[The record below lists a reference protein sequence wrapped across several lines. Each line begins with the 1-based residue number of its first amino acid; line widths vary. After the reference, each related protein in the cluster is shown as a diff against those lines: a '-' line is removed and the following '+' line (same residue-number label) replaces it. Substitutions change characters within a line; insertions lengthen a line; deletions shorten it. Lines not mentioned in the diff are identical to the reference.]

1 MVDILNYLYGWNGL
15 FNFNIIFFLKKIFG
29 HIAFFYLTALAL
41 SQNVYQGEINFD
53 YNGTVDGSFNS
64 ITQDSLITGIIINQI
79 VNDTSLLIMASITQQ
94 EENEFDLFLAVLRDT
109 IFPVQSRSWDIPG
122 EGDESN
128 PLSLESILVFMPQ
141 LDSSFV
147 EEIFEIFTDTTG
159 NQDSSLAIGDIFT
172 SFSNNLYLGL
182 DGNLEVT

>member
-1 MVDILNYLYGWNGL
+1 MVGILNYRNGWNGL
-15 FNFNIIFFLKKIFG
+15 FNFNITSFLKKIFG

-41 SQNVYQGEINFD
+41 PQNVYQGEINFD

-109 IFPVQSRSWDIPG
+109 IFPVQPRSWDIPG

-159 NQDSSLAIGDIFT
+159 NQDT
-172 SFSNNLYLGL
+172 T
-182 DGNLEVT
+182 LEIAVSYTHLRAHET